1 MAKGG
6 RVTKVSVRRKV
17 KLEGGREKRKSGEG
31 EIPHV
36 AERMVGEEEA
46 WWGAPRRQRY
56 FCIKMYE
63 KVSATHLQ

>member
-46 WWGAPRRQRY
+46 WWQRY